1 VGSAEEFGPYVVY
14 EQIGLGG
21 MATVHRAETQGIA
34 GFSKQVALKRMLPS
48 VASDANLVKS
58 FIREARLAS
67 HLRHANV
74 AQTYDLGK
82 VGEIYFIAME
92 LVPGRNLR
100 EILRHCL
107 AKKKPMPLPIAMN
120 IVNQICDALDYAHN
134 LCDDSGAP
142 LGIIHRDVSPSN
154 VILGESGI
162 VKLIDFGIAKASAGG
177 MQTMS
182 GTIKGKFAYMAP
194 EYLMGHIDARADL
207 FALGVIAHELLANK
221 PLFQGRDDMDTLY
234 RVKDMPIIAPSQFN
248 PNVPP
253 EIDAIIMTAL
263 ERDPEKRWQQATA
276 LRQALTTETRRLGL
290 IAHNAEVEE
299 WLERAFAGHEDSSP
313 EISMSGGG
321 TMELSKGS
329 VPKDFLQQAQES
341 ASTIVTPK
349 GSWPQQ
355 AFDDAGDWNAE
366 SAVMTNPARPSR
378 PIAAEVPREFLK
390 DQAATMTDRPSQ
402 QMKAQRISQAIP
414 VQRAESPSGR
424 TPVPDRAPNRA
435 ESPRPGRAE
444 SPRPGAGG
452 RATPNVLRRGGD
464 SDHGGF
470 GEEQPTRADALAVDS
485 LAASKL
491 ARREDSFGRDDAFS
505 EKTMAG
511 LPSAEAMALLQGDA
525 ARTTPS
531 MRADSFTD
539 VDIKR
544 SPGSLSD
551 SDAMAAILDSVPT
564 FDERPKTNPS
574 RTSGIREVPTLDE
587 MPKLS
592 PRKTSQ
598 PQAAMRD
605 IPNLDDIE
613 IPTQRKTP
621 TSQRVVEP
629 RKTPPPQLVEP
640 RKTPPPQMAAPEPRR
655 TPPPMRATPAPQHVP
670 SGART
675 KPQPIVAQPSP
686 PITAAQ
692 SGARTHP
699 RMPPADD
706 AVGGV
711 LDSLD
716 AKSTVD
722 TNPLHDRAA
731 NAQAAMPTAPR
742 SFASNFLL
750 MLLVLVL
757 AGGAAAVVYFAL
769 PYFT

>member
-1 VGSAEEFGPYVVY
+1 MGSAEEFGPYVVY

-48 VASDANLVKS
+48 VAADANLVKS

-82 VGEIYFIAME
+82 VGETYFIAME

-100 EILRHCL
+100 EILKHCL
-107 AKKKPMPLPIAMN
+107 AKKKPMPLQIAMN

-134 LCDDSGAP
+134 LCDESGKP
-142 LGIIHRDVSPSN
+142 LGIIHRDVSPAN

-162 VKLIDFGIAKASAGG
+162 VKLIDFGIAKASSGG

-234 RVKDMPIIAPSQFN
+234 RVKDMPIIPPSHFN

-253 EIDAIIMTAL
+253 EIDSIIMTAL
-263 ERDPEKRWQQATA
+263 ERDPDKRWQQATA
-276 LRQALTTETRRLGL
+276 LRTALTTETKRLGL
-290 IAHNAEVEE
+290 VAHNAEVEE
-299 WLERAFAGHEDSSP
+299 WLERAFVNREDSSP

-341 ASTIVTPK
+341 MSTIVTPK
-349 GSWPQQ
+349 GSQPQQ
-355 AFDDAGDWNAE
+355 AFDEADWNAE
-366 SAVMTNPARPSR
+366 SAVMTNPARPSQ
-378 PIAAEVPREFLK
+378 PAMPAAVPREFLQ
-390 DQAATMTDRPSQ
+390 DQAATSLDRPSQ
-402 QMKAQRISQAIP
+402 QMKAQRISQPVP

-424 TPVPDRAPNRA
+424 TPAPVKTERASQPY
-435 ESPRPGRAE
+435 RAE
-444 SPRPGAGG
+444 SPRPGAAG

-464 SDHGGF
+464 ADHGGF
-470 GEEQPTRADALAVDS
+470 TEEQPTRADALAVDS

-491 ARREDSFGRDDAFS
+491 ARREDSFGNADAFS

-511 LPSAEAMALLQGDA
+511 LPSEEAMALLQGGGDA
-525 ARTTPS
+525 ARTTPK

-544 SPGSLSD
+544 GPGSLSD

-574 RTSGIREVPTLDE
+574 RTSGIREVPTMDD
-587 MPKLS
+587 MPQLS
-592 PRKTSQ
+592 ARKS
-598 PQAAMRD
+598 AIRD

-613 IPTQRKTP
+613 VP
-621 TSQRVVEP
+621 SH
-629 RKTPPPQLVEP
+629 RKTPPPQFEP
-640 RKTPPPQMAAPEPRR
+640 RKTPPPQMIAEPRKTPPPQMIAEPRR
-655 TPPPMRATPAPQHVP
+655 TPPAMRAQQAPQHVP

-675 KPQPIVAQPSP
+675 KPQAIIAQPP
-686 PITAAQ
+686 PTAAQ

-706 AVGGV
+706 DVGDV

-716 AKSTVD
+716 AASRVE
-722 TNPLHDRAA
+722 TNPLQDKKASA
-731 NAQAAMPTAPR
+731 KAAMPMAPR
-742 SFASNFLL
+742 SVASNFLL
-750 MLLVLVL
+750 MLLVLLL

>member
-1 VGSAEEFGPYVVY
+1 MGSAEEFGPYVVY

-48 VASDANLVKS
+48 VAADANLVKS

-107 AKKKPMPLPIAMN
+107 AKKKPMPLQIAMN

-162 VKLIDFGIAKASAGG
+162 VKLIDFGIAKASSSG

-194 EYLMGHIDARADL
+194 EYLMGRIDARADL

-234 RVKDMPIIAPSQFN
+234 RVKDMPIIPPSQFN
-248 PNVPP
+248 PLVPP
-253 EIDAIIMTAL
+253 EIDSIIMTAL
-263 ERDPEKRWQQATA
+263 ERDPDKRWQQATA
-276 LRQALTTETRRLGL
+276 LRTALTTETKRLGL
-290 IAHNAEVEE
+290 VAHNAEVED
-299 WLERAFAGHEDSSP
+299 WLERAFADSEDSSP

-341 ASTIVTPK
+341 MSTIVTPK
-349 GSWPQQ
+349 GSQPVQ
-355 AFDDAGDWNAE
+355 AFDEVDWNAE
-366 SAVMTNPARPSR
+366 SAVMTNAVPTPSR
-378 PIAAEVPREFLK
+378 PSSQPAAVPREFLK
-390 DQAATMTDRPSQ
+390 DQAATMADRPSQ

-414 VQRAESPSGR
+414 VQRADSPSGR
-424 TPVPDRAPNRA
+424 TPAPSRSGGSQPNRA
-435 ESPRPGRAE
+435 ESPRPGA
-444 SPRPGAGG
+444 AG
-452 RATPNVLRRGGD
+452 RATANVVRRGGD
-464 SDHGGF
+464 SDNGGF
-470 GEEQPTRADALAVDS
+470 TEEQPTRADALAIDS

-491 ARREDSFGRDDAFS
+491 ARREDMFGDDSAFS

-511 LPSAEAMALLQGDA
+511 LPSAEAMALLQGGGDA
-525 ARTTPS
+525 GRTTK

-539 VDIKR
+539 VDIKQR
-544 SPGSLSD
+544 RPGSLSD

-564 FDERPKTNPS
+564 FDEHPKTNPS
-574 RTSGIREVPTLDE
+574 RTSAIREVPRLDE
-587 MPKLS
+587 MPQLS
-592 PRKTSQ
+592 ARKS
-598 PQAAMRD
+598 AMRD

-613 IPTQRKTP
+613 VPRQRKTP
-621 TSQRVVEP
+621 PPQSAVEP
-629 RKTPPPQLVEP
+629 RKTPPPQFTTEP
-640 RKTPPPQMAAPEPRR
+640 RKTPPPQMAVEPRK
-655 TPPPMRATPAPQHVP
+655 TPPAMRAQQAPQHVP

-675 KPQPIVAQPSP
+675 KPQAIVAQPP
-686 PITAAQ
+686 PTAAQ

-706 AVGGV
+706 DVGDV
-711 LDSLD
+711 LASLEGG
-716 AKSTVD
+716 SRVD
-722 TNPLHDRAA
+722 TNPLHEKKGNA
-731 NAQAAMPTAPR
+731 NAAMPTAPR
-742 SFASNFLL
+742 SVASNFLL
-750 MLLVLVL
+750 MLLVLLL